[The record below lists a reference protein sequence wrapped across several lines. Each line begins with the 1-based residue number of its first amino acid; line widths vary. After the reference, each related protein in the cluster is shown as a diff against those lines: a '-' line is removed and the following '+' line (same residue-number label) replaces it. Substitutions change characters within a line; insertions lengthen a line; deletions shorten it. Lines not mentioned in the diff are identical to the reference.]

1 MTSDTSANHHPFV
14 QFLYLI
20 LLVIAGL
27 VVASVVGVFILMGSG
42 GISSGQVPVL
52 GETNIEAMK
61 WAQLVYTF
69 VGFLLPAWFFATVIM
84 RNREAYLPVQDS
96 GKPVLIL
103 LVILLMV
110 VSMPMMEWL
119 ITINKNMVV
128 PQSLA
133 GLERWMQ
140 EMEEENSELTKRMLE
155 MPDMVSLV
163 FNIVVIA
170 FIPALAEE
178 FLFRGCVQGIFK
190 QWFANGH
197 AAVWASAAL
206 FSFIHFQFYGFLP
219 RMALGVLFGYL
230 VLWSG
235 SLWPAVLA
243 HLLNNG
249 FAVVV
254 TYLYQHKQ
262 ISIDMDEDAVYP
274 YFSYIISLAV
284 TAGVLLLFRKTA
296 AHEPE
301 QQADDE

>member
-14 QFLYLI
+14 QFIYLV
-20 LLVIAGL
+20 LLVLAGL
-27 VVASVVGVFILMGSG
+27 IVASVIGVFILMGAG

-52 GETNIEAMK
+52 DSSNIEAMK
-61 WAQLVYTF
+61 WAQLVYTLG
-69 VGFLLPAWFFATVIM
+69 GFLLPAWFFASVIM
-84 RNREAYLPVQDS
+84 RNTDAYLPVHDA

-119 ITINKNMVV
+119 ITINRNMIL
-128 PQSLA
+128 PDSLA

-140 EMEEENSELTKRMLE
+140 EMEDENSQLTKRMLE
-155 MPDMVSLV
+155 MPDTASFI
-163 FNIVVIA
+163 FNLVVIA

-190 QWFANGH
+190 QWFGNGH

-230 VLWSG
+230 VLLSG

-249 FAVVV
+249 FAVVA
-254 TYLYQHKQ
+254 TYLYQHQ
-262 ISIDMDEDAVYP
+262 YISSDMDEKAVFP
-274 YFSYIISLAV
+274 VFSYLMSFGL
-284 TAGVLLLFRKTA
+284 TLGVLFLYRKKA
-296 AHEPE
+296 QSKIPE
-301 QQADDE
+301 LS